1 MDIKQLYYFVT
12 IVEEKTIS
20 GAARKLHI
28 SQPPLSTAIKQLE
41 HELGTTL
48 FQRGNRRIYLTD
60 SGKLLYSQACSIIKL
75 YENTIE
81 SIKDNTNGVKGTLKI
96 GVISSTENIFLEKF
110 ALQFHELYPDIRFE
124 LYEGNTYE
132 LIDMLNS
139 RIIELAFVRTPYT
152 PNDLEFFTIGSE
164 PLVAFGD
171 KRFFEDMKEDM
182 IYYCDLAQKPLIVY
196 RRWLS
201 IIKQEF
207 QKREINPYFIC
218 INDDARTSIAWIE
231 KGMGIGILPESSSLM
246 LHGDNLQVKYFKD
259 LHLTSDIVCMFTPE
273 ILRSS
278 ATQMLYE
285 YISTMQLD
293 NKNTKDC

>member
-152 PNDLEFFTIGSE
+152 PNDLEFFTIDSE
-164 PLVAFGD
+164 HLVAFGD
-171 KRFFEDMKEDM
+171 KRFFDNLTEDT
-182 IYYCDLAQKPLIVY
+182 IYYSDLTQKPLVVY

-207 QKREINPYFIC
+207 QEREVNPYFTC

-231 KGMGIGILPESSSLM
+231 KGMGIGILPESSSHM
-246 LHGDNLQVKYFKD
+246 LHTSNIAIKYFKD
-259 LHLTSDIVCMFTPE
+259 FDITTNIVCMFTPE
-273 ILRSS
+273 NFRSV
-278 ATQMLYE
+278 AAQLFFQYIQTLYE
-285 YISTMQLD
+285 ES
-293 NKNTKDC
+293 

>member
-110 ALQFHELYPDIRFE
+110 ALQFHELYPDI
-124 LYEGNTYE
+124 LS
-132 LIDMLNS
+132 LIH
-139 RIIELAFVRTPYT
+139 I
-152 PNDLEFFTIGSE
+152 SE
-164 PLVAFGD
+164 PTRRRYIFG
-171 KRFFEDMKEDM
+171 
-182 IYYCDLAQKPLIVY
+182 
-196 RRWLS
+196 
-201 IIKQEF
+201 
-207 QKREINPYFIC
+207 EI
-218 INDDARTSIAWIE
+218 R
-231 KGMGIGILPESSSLM
+231 
-246 LHGDNLQVKYFKD
+246 
-259 LHLTSDIVCMFTPE
+259 LTIP
-273 ILRSS
+273 
-278 ATQMLYE
+278 
-285 YISTMQLD
+285 
-293 NKNTKDC
+293 